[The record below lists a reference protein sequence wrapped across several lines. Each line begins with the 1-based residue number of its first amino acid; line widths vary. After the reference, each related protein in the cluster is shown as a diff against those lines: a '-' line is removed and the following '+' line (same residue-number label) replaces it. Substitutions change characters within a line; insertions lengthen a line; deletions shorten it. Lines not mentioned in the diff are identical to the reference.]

1 MVSPV
6 NAPPSPKPTTLPRLL
21 RGLGAGTNTL
31 SLDAHIAIHGPLNID
46 IDAGSPDQTLCTTIA
61 NSGLGGRGGA
71 NFPVSRKID
80 AVIAERR
87 APHVLINATE
97 GEPPSQKDH
106 VLLRSTPHL
115 VLDGALVCAG
125 AIGAREITIA
135 IEASSTAEYTALTA
149 ALAERTS
156 QRMHPGVTITV
167 ATVPD
172 GFVVGEERAVISAL
186 NGGPAK
192 PTIAPP
198 RPFQK
203 GINGAPTLVQNA
215 ETAAHLALIARHGA
229 EWFGAVGTTDEPGSA
244 LVTLTGAVTQPGVY
258 EIALGTPLNDL
269 IATAGGLTE
278 SARAY
283 LIGGY
288 FGTWIDARDAHAL
301 TLSNS
306 DLRAR
311 GGGLGARA
319 IIALP
324 AHACGLHETARVAD
338 YLSHESA
345 GQCGPCVYGL
355 RAIADGLADLANG
368 NAGAQADI
376 ERWLTLVA
384 GRGACRH
391 PDGAAKLIASAL
403 DVFADEIRA
412 HTREKRCTAS
422 ATKILPVP
430 LSSSPKRTRA

>member
-1 MVSPV
+1 MNSLASPQ
-6 NAPPSPKPTTLPRLL
+6 PTTLPRLL
-21 RGLGAGTNTL
+21 RGLGSGTATL
-31 SLDAHIAIHGPLNID
+31 SLDAHIATHGPLHID
-46 IDAGSPDQTLCTTIA
+46 IDAGSPNTTLHTTIA
-61 NSGLGGRGGA
+61 KSGIGGRGGA

-97 GEPPSQKDH
+97 GEPPSHKDH

-125 AIGAREITIA
+125 VVGAREITIA
-135 IEASSTAEYTALTA
+135 VQAGSTAEHAALTA
-149 ALAERTS
+149 ALTERRS
-156 QRMHPGVTITV
+156 QHMHPGIAITI

-172 GFVVGEERAVISAL
+172 GFVIGEERAVISAI

-215 ETAAHLALIARHGA
+215 ETAAHLALIARYGA
-229 EWFGAVGTTDEPGSA
+229 EWFRSVGTPDEPGSA
-244 LVTLTGAVTQPGVY
+244 LVTLTGAITKPGVY
-258 EIALGTPLNDL
+258 EVALGTRLNDL
-269 IATAGGLTE
+269 VATAGGLTE

-301 TLSNS
+301 TLSDA

-324 AHACGLHETARVAD
+324 AHACGLHETARVAN
-338 YLSHESA
+338 YLSNESA
-345 GQCGPCVYGL
+345 GQCGPCVHGL
-355 RAIADGLADLANG
+355 RAIADALDDLAKG
-368 NAGAQADI
+368 NARAQADI

-422 ATKILPVP
+422 ATKILPLP
-430 LSSSPKRTRA
+430 SPSSPKRKRA